1 MLLLDDWLTIP
12 QWTISHW
19 MFRDSVV
26 RMPYSRGFSNNDLSI
41 IAGKAAEVLL
51 STFKKVGQNLGKL
64 KQVDTTNNIL
74 NCAQTIP
81 ILLF

>member
-1 MLLLDDWLTIP
+1 ML
-12 QWTISHW
+12 
-19 MFRDSVV
+19 RDSVV

-64 KQVDTTNNIL
+64 KQVDTINNIL
-74 NCAQTIP
+74 N
-81 ILLF
+81 